1 MKKKP
6 IPKAI
11 REQVWIEAFGK
22 NFKHKCYITW
32 CKNEITVFNF
42 HVGHDQPESKG
53 GSRSLSNLRPICSRC
68 NLSMSNTYTIKQ
80 WNNLNA
86 SPSRWWKCC

>member
-1 MKKKP
+1 MKKKQ

-22 NFKHKCYITW
+22 KFKHKCYITW
-32 CKNEITVFNF
+32 CKNQITVFNF

-53 GSRSLSNLRPICSRC
+53 GSQSLSYLRPICSRC

-80 WNNLNA
+80 WNNLNTL
-86 SPSRWWKCC
+86 PFRWWKCC